1 MATRI
6 LALVRRLLPAFSLV
20 LALSTAQAATIVI
33 VNNDSAGEG
42 FNDPTPA
49 TPVGGNP
56 GTTVGQQRLNVFQ
69 YAASIWGA
77 ILPSA
82 VTIRVGATFDPL
94 TCTASSAVLGSC
106 GPNQIFRDFP
116 GAPLASTWYVSAEAD
131 KLAGSDRFPGGTDIV
146 AQFNSSIGNTGCMTG
161 WSWYY
166 GYDNNEGANQIDLL
180 AVVLHEQAHGLGFL
194 SLVDESTGDLF
205 LGYNDV
211 FSDFLLDANTGLHW
225 NDESSAQRAA
235 SAINTFHLFWD
246 GPATRFMAPL
256 TLSARQL
263 LRVNAP
269 PDVARDMMV
278 GTAAFGPP
286 LSNPG
291 VTGDVALADD
301 GAAPTSDACTALVN
315 GAQIAGKI
323 ALVDRG
329 TCTFTVKVKNCQN
342 AGAIGVIVV
351 NNVAGSYPPGM
362 AGTDPTITIPAV
374 SVSKADGDTLKAH
387 LGSGL
392 NATLLTDPAL
402 FAGADGQGRVMIYAP
417 NPVEPGSSISH
428 WDVTC
433 TPNLLMEPA
442 ISSDLTTNVDLTRYA
457 FEDIG
462 WLPRTTDV
470 PPASQAP
477 RATFLRANAPNPF
490 RHSTTIRFD
499 LPREGTAVLGI
510 YDVAGRLVRRLLEA
524 RLPAGSHL
532 AVWDGTDSNGQRLP
546 SGVYFSRLKVGDE
559 LRERSLVLVE

>member
-1 MATRI
+1 MAPRA
-6 LALVRRLLPAFSLV
+6 LAFARRLLPALV
-20 LALSTAQAATIVI
+20 LVASLSTAQAATIVI
-33 VNNDSAGEG
+33 VNNDGPGEG
-42 FNDPTPA
+42 FNDPTA
-49 TPVGGNP
+49 AAPVGGNP

-69 YAASIWGA
+69 YAASVWGA

-94 TCTASSAVLGSC
+94 SCTTSSAVLGSC

-131 KLAGSDRFPGGTDIV
+131 KFAGSDLFPGGVDIV
-146 AQFNSSIGNTGCMTG
+146 AQFNSSIGSTGCMDG

-194 SLVDESTGDLF
+194 SLVDESTGQLF
-205 LGYNDV
+205 LGFDDI
-211 FSDFLLDANTGLHW
+211 FSNFLLDGSTGLHW
-225 NDESSAQRAA
+225 NEESNAQRQA

-246 GPATRFMAPL
+246 GAATRFMAPL

-269 PDVARDMMV
+269 PDAVRDMMV

-291 VTGDVALADD
+291 VTGDVVLAVD

-329 TCTFTVKVKNCQN
+329 TCTFVTKVKNCQN

-351 NNVAGSYPPGM
+351 NNAAGSYPPGM
-362 AGTDPTITIPAV
+362 SGTDPTITIP
-374 SVSKADGDTLKAH
+374 SVMVTKADGDTLKAH
-387 LGSGL
+387 LGLGL
-392 NATLLTDPAL
+392 NASLMTDPSL
-402 FAGADGQGRVMIYAP
+402 FAGADAQGRVMMYAP
-417 NPVEPGSSISH
+417 NPVEPGSSVSH
-428 WDVTC
+428 WDMTC

-442 ISSDLTTNVDLTRYA
+442 VNADLTTNVDLTRYA

-470 PPASQAP
+470 PGAEEKAFATRLLAS
-477 RATFLRANAPNPF
+477 APNPF
-490 RHSTTIRFD
+490 RHSTTIRFE
-499 LPREGTAVLGI
+499 LAREGAAELGV
-510 YDVAGRLVRRLLEA
+510 YDLSGRLVRRLLAA
-524 RLPAGSHL
+524 RLPAGSHV
-532 AVWDGTDSNGQRLP
+532 AVWDGTDATGRRLR
-546 SGVYFSRLKVGDE
+546 SGVYFSRLAVEGKFEARRV
-559 LRERSLVLVE
+559 VLVE